1 MEIMTYL
8 KEETLFFVV
17 IIWTCDLI
25 FPQTLYIG
33 KIVVMMVNYCDFWI
47 SALLILLKAIPDLD
61 SLVWV
66 YVLQGAL
73 DCWRFIAQLLFLFTA
88 ATTVR
93 TKIYIELICL
103 CWSAIWNHGRL
114 AIWLLGTKNN
124 QPRKIKYSPEQNQ
137 SESSHDLNPWV
148 DFPSDLW

>member
-1 MEIMTYL
+1 MDIMTYL
-8 KEETLFFVV
+8 KEENLFFVV

-33 KIVVMMVNYCDFWI
+33 KIVVMKVNYCDFWI
-47 SALLILLKAIPDLD
+47 SALLILLKAIPDGL
-61 SLVWV
+61 SCLSVCFTRRTW
-66 YVLQGAL
+66 LLAL
-73 DCWRFIAQLLFLFTA
+73 HRFLFLFTA

-93 TKIYIELICL
+93 TKIYSELICP
-103 CWSAIWNHGRL
+103 CWSAIWSHGRL

-124 QPRKIKYSPEQNQ
+124 QPRKIKYLPEQNQ